1 MAIGASGN
9 RIVVLARN
17 IGTNLDSI
25 GRTVFLVNYRLS
37 EPTID
42 GARQDGLME
51 NTESILSE
59 FEPTDSEIEATL
71 REGLAI
77 RLSEDFFPAE
87 FLSSDIRGLKI

>member
-9 RIVVLARN
+9 RIVILARN
-17 IGTNLDSI
+17 IGVNLDSI
-25 GRTVFLVNYRLS
+25 GRTVILVNYRLS
-37 EPTID
+37 EATID
-42 GARQDGLME
+42 GARQDGLLE
-51 NTESILSE
+51 NTESLLAE

-71 REGLAI
+71 REELAI